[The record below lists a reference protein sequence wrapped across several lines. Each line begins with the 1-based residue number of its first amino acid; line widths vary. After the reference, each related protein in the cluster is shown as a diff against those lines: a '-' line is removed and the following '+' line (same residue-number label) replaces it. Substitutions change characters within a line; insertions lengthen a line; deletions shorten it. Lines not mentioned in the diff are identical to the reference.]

1 MRSALS
7 ILVVAAAL
15 GLSACGGGSSD
26 SKQGGAVSTKVTPA
40 PTPSVASPAPAPAPG
55 PKKAAFI
62 RKADEVCRA
71 ARAKLIPIRAKIL
84 PASKAADPDLVFM
97 RYAKLTGQAATVYS
111 QTATQLGALTP
122 PAGDTAEVDRLNGL
136 VQQIAGIERQISEA
150 SARHDSTE
158 LQTLNASVTRVFGAY
173 QAGAQRYGFKVC
185 GTASALQRRGN
196 R

>member
-1 MRSALS
+1 MRSGCS

-15 GLSACGGGSSD
+15 SLAACGGGGDSD
-26 SKQGGAVSTKVTPA
+26 SSGGAQSTKATTAPA
-40 PTPSVASPAPAPAPG
+40 PTAAAPAPG

-62 RKADEVCRA
+62 RKADKVCSA
-71 ARAKLIPIRAKIL
+71 ARAKLIPIRAKL
-84 PASKAADPDLVFM
+84 VPASKAADPNVAFT
-97 RYAKLTGQAATVYS
+97 RFAKLTGQAATVYS
-111 QTATQLGALTP
+111 HTASQLGALNP
-122 PAGDTAEVDRLNGL
+122 PAGDAAEVERLNGL

-150 SARHDSTE
+150 SARHDSRE
-158 LQTLNASVTRVFGAY
+158 LQTLNASVTRVTSAY